1 MAATRLFVGNLPYAT
16 TEQELQAL
24 FAGTGG
30 AVKSVRIITDFD
42 TRRSKGYGFVEMGT
56 SEEAEKAIQDLN
68 GKNIGGRALVVSE
81 ARPRDG
87 GGGPAVLQN
96 RGGGGGGGSG
106 GAPPRRRRRP
116 RPARPL
122 ANH

>member
-1 MAATRLFVGNLPYAT
+1 MAATRLFVGNIPYAT
-16 TEQELQAL
+16 TEQELQEL

-56 SEEAEKAIQDLN
+56 SEEAEKAIQELN
-68 GKNIGGRALVVSE
+68 GKNLGGRSLVVSE

-87 GGGPAVLQN
+87 G
-96 RGGGGGGGSG
+96 
-106 GAPPRRRRRP
+106 RRDR
-116 RPARPL
+116 
-122 ANH
+122 